1 MRYEKGNLLDKK
13 FKALSNTTRREIL
26 MLLKEKP
33 LNAGEIANC
42 FTYSFASIS
51 HHLHMLEESGLVTSK
66 RNGSHKQY
74 SLCAE
79 AFEEINLWLTNLISK

>member
-33 LNAGEIANC
+33 LNAGEIANY

-51 HHLHMLEESGLVTSK
+51 NHLHILEESGLVMSK
-66 RNGSHKQY
+66 RNGSYKQY

-79 AFEEINLWLTNLISK
+79 AFEAIYLWLTNLISK

>member
-26 MLLKEKP
+26 ILLKEKP
-33 LNAGEIANC
+33 LNAGEIANY
-42 FTYSFASIS
+42 FTYSFASILN
-51 HHLHMLEESGLVTSK
+51 HLHILEESGLVISK
-66 RNGSHKQY
+66 RNGSYKQY

-79 AFEEINLWLTNLISK
+79 ALEEIYLWLTNLISK